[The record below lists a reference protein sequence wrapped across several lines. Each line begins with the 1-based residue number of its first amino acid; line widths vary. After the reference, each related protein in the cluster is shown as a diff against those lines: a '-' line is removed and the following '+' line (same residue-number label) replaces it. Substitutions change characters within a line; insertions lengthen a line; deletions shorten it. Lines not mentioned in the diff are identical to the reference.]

1 MAAAPILEEIVSVRR
16 CFIAVLALCAALPA
30 GAATQVLVVA
40 GRGGEAQFEQRFQ
53 KWTEQM
59 TKASVSVTGDAALV
73 RGLVGEKDADR
84 AKIEA
89 ALRAAAQGARG
100 GDRFVLV
107 LLGHGSFDGSD
118 YRFNNWGDDLTGAEF
133 KALLEKFPEGV
144 TQLVVAATSASG
156 ALVDALS
163 GPRRLVIAASKSG
176 ERNAVRFTGYWAEA
190 LGSSD
195 ADKDKDGNVTAQEAY
210 DYANRKVAESFKTDA
225 SIATEH
231 SRLAGPD
238 ASRFVVARLGAAAL
252 FASDTQLAALRVQQE
267 GIEQR
272 IDQLRAQKAQLAEDD
287 YYNRLEPVL
296 LEMARLGQRI
306 DARLSQLGVPAGGGN
321 EKQRLF

>member
-1 MAAAPILEEIVSVRR
+1 MVAAAALEAPVKLYRYL
-16 CFIAVLALCAALPA
+16 IAALALGATLPV
-30 GAATQVLVVA
+30 GAATQVLVIA
-40 GRGGEAQFEQRFQ
+40 GRGGEPQFEQRFA

-59 TKASVSVTGDAALV
+59 TKASATVTGDAALV

-89 ALRAAAQGARG
+89 ALRTAAQNARS

-107 LLGHGSFDGSD
+107 LLGHGSFDGTE
-118 YRFNNWGDDLTGAEF
+118 YRFNNWGDDLTGTELR
-133 KALLEKFPEGV
+133 ALLDRFPEGV
-144 TQLVVAATSASG
+144 TQLVVGATSASG
-156 ALVDALS
+156 AIADSLAS
-163 GPRRLVIAASKSG
+163 PRRLIVVASKSG

-238 ASRFVVARLGAAAL
+238 AGRFVVARLGAAAL
-252 FASDTQLAALRVQQE
+252 FASDAQLAAMRGQQE

-272 IDQLRAQKAQLAEDD
+272 IDQLRAQKPQLPVDD
-287 YYNRLEPVL
+287 YYGRLEPVL
-296 LEMARLGQRI
+296 LEMAQLGQRI
-306 DARLSQLGVPAGGGN
+306 DARLAQLGVSAGGSN
-321 EKQRLF
+321 EKR